1 MKDLKLRSISSIFY
15 VLIMLS
21 ALIHPYSF
29 MIVMYTSALIVL
41 FEYGK
46 VLRKDPEYLDFL
58 KRWNQDY
65 SLFVSTEFFPI
76 FMVTLF
82 GLLPLIGPALNF
94 PNIEEAD
101 VIYYIFIIV
110 YLILYPI
117 LLLFLI
123 SKKKIYGSYTNKAWP
138 MFLVTVSL
146 ILLVS
151 SPLLNI
157 DFEKF
162 RIYMITYLVL
172 IWGVDSAGYFIGLKF
187 GKKKLYES
195 VSPKKTIEGVYGS
208 VIFTLVFGFYLSQ
221 VFEIETLVSIASSLM
236 ICFFAIMGDLIQSK
250 IKRQLNVKD
259 FGNWIKGHGGLFDRL
274 DSILFSFPF
283 FYIIIIIFENVS

>member
-1 MKDLKLRSISSIFY
+1 MEDLKLRSISSIFY
-15 VLIMLS
+15 VLIMLT
-21 ALIHPYSF
+21 ALIHPVSF
-29 MIVMYTSALIVL
+29 MIVMYISALIVL

-58 KRWNQDY
+58 KRWNQHH
-65 SLFVSTEFFPI
+65 SLFMSTEFFPI

-94 PNIEEAD
+94 PNTEEAN

-110 YLILYPI
+110 YLILYPV

-123 SKKKIYGSYTNKAWP
+123 SKKKFYGSYTNKAWP

-151 SPLLNI
+151 SPFLNI

-208 VIFTLVFGFYLSQ
+208 VIFTLIFGFYLSQ
-221 VFEIETLVSIASSLM
+221 IFEIETLVSIASSLM

-274 DSILFSFPF
+274 DSIIFSFPF
-283 FYIIIIIFENVS
+283 FYIIVIIFENVS

>member
-1 MKDLKLRSISSIFY
+1 
-15 VLIMLS
+15 MLL
-21 ALIHPYSF
+21 ALIHPVSF
-29 MIVMYTSALIVL
+29 MVVMYISALIVL

-65 SLFVSTEFFPI
+65 SLFMSTEFFPI
-76 FMVTLF
+76 FLVTIC

-101 VIYYIFIIV
+101 VIYYIFIIL
-110 YLILYPI
+110 YLVFYPFI
-117 LLLFLI
+117 LLFLI
-123 SKKKIYGSYTNKAWP
+123 SKRKFYGYFTSKVWP
-138 MFLVTVSL
+138 MFLVAFSF

-151 SPLLNI
+151 SPFLNI

-162 RIYMITYLVL
+162 QMYMIAYLVL
-172 IWGVDSAGYFIGLKF
+172 IWGIDSTGYFIGLKF
-187 GKKKLYES
+187 GKNKLYES

-208 VIFTLVFGFYLSQ
+208 IIFTLIFGFYLGQ
-221 VFEIETLVSIASSLM
+221 FFHIETLLAIFSSLM
-236 ICFFAIMGDLIQSK
+236 IGFFAIIGDLIQSK
-250 IKRQLNVKD
+250 IKRQLKVKD

-274 DSILFSFPF
+274 DSIIFSFPF
-283 FYIIIIIFENVS
+283 FYLIILIFENVP